1 MMTDF
6 NILGELVRVQN
17 WHSSMSLSVGAL
29 AASAF
34 DPSRS
39 HQLVTDTLVLLVLR
53 FLLNSLTNSAAR
65 QHQRLW
71 HLTGTG
77 ARVRVAAEVKHL
89 SALLGQIAF
98 LIPAVYP
105 KAQFRCWE
113 LKAFWAERF
122 KGVNSAVAETFPGDT
137 RTDFNTDWQAHWIR
151 SLLRKGWRGCGG
163 GQRAG
168 CKWLNE
174 WARECQRD
182 EITLINGLS
191 WEGRAKDRWDKT
203 AETAAVPED
212 DQLKV
217 DLLVDQESVL
227 CGKKSIVNS
236 CTLSNW

>member
-1 MMTDF
+1 MVFLKISAPNKDLKCQEDEEMMTDF
-6 NILGELVRVQN
+6 NILGELVHVQN

-29 AASAF
+29 AASTF
-34 DPSRS
+34 NPSRS
-39 HQLVTDTLVLLVLR
+39 HQLVIDTLALLVLQ

-71 HLTGTG
+71 HLTGTR

-98 LIPAVYP
+98 LIPAVGEIRPLSKVYP

-151 SLLRKGWRGCGG
+151 SLLRKG
-163 GQRAG
+163 
-168 CKWLNE
+168 E
-174 WARECQRD
+174 EVV
-182 EITLINGLS
+182 E
-191 WEGRAKDRWDKT
+191 EGREQVVSDWMSER
-203 AETAAVPED
+203 
-212 DQLKV
+212 
-217 DLLVDQESVL
+217 ESVS
-227 CGKKSIVNS
+227 GMK
-236 CTLSNW
+236 